1 MEREADS
8 QEVTYVIPERRI
20 TGSVPDILEELDD
33 MMDALR
39 TVRETIERRAP
50 RTARGS
56 ARRGMRGRIG
66 RALQKLH
73 LFAG

>member
-1 MEREADS
+1 MEREPDS

-20 TGSVPDILEELDD
+20 TGSVPDILEEIDD
-33 MMDALR
+33 MMDALQ
-39 TVRETIERRAP
+39 TVRETIVRRAP
-50 RTARGS
+50 RPARVGG
-56 ARRGMRGRIG
+56 RRGLRGRIG